1 MAESEAATI
10 ATDVPGVPMPFVA
23 GGTRKRKRAQILKV
37 GPGGTIHEAWK
48 TRKVDGDTWEVKQGK
63 KWVRGK
69 WRTVGKQHVF
79 LKGSGGTLP
88 AKPNAL
94 QAKNPGLVARIKAA
108 LANAKA
114 GWKSAAPG
122 RRREDIEMH
131 GIGEVA
137 RRLQESDGMKAASRN
152 VVELLAVDM
161 AEAPKVARRL
171 AKVLGDNAA
180 EAGPALAE
188 ALMPVITKWLEA
200 QGIKVQGA
208 AAADK
213 ALKAA
218 ARS

>member
-1 MAESEAATI
+1 MGEDDAATTTADI
-10 ATDVPGVPMPFVA
+10 PSVPMPFTMVR
-23 GGTRKRKRAQILKV
+23 GRKRKRARVMKA

-48 TRKVDGDTWEVKQGK
+48 TRKVDDDTWEVKQGK

-69 WRTVGKQHVF
+69 WRTVGNQRVF
-79 LKGSGGTLP
+79 LKGGGGTLP
-88 AKPNAL
+88 AKPNAM
-94 QAKNPGLVARIKAA
+94 QAKKPGLVARIKAA
-108 LANAKA
+108 LSSAKA

-171 AKVLGDNAA
+171 EKVLGDKAA

-200 QGIKVQGA
+200 QGIKVQGSA
-208 AAADK
+208 AAEK
-213 ALKAA
+213 ALKQA
-218 ARS
+218 AR